1 MMQSFDRWNYYLYR
15 NAWRFGGLPHEEQKL
30 SKESYTS
37 LLRDGGLFVRNTYDF
52 DCKKETGFWYLIK
65 DSFTPLEE
73 LPSKKRLKIKNALSL
88 FDFQLVDKKVLYE
101 NEFVNHYDNLLTL
114 HQEKN
119 KQDFMDDFF
128 YYLEQENCE
137 YWACFT
143 KEGHDFAGFAIN
155 YVSDNACDYKI
166 TCILPKYH
174 ANSFYTYYGLFYA
187 MNEHY
192 LGKKHFRYVTDGSR
206 TITEHSGIQDYLIQ
220 NFNFRKAYCQLE
232 IHYQWW
238 MKIAVNL
245 LYPFR
250 NIITLPRIKAVLNME
265 AMQRGTK

>member
-1 MMQSFDRWNYYLYR
+1 MNGYYLYR
-15 NAWRFGGLPHEEQKL
+15 NAWRFEDVPHKETKLEEKQWR
-30 SKESYTS
+30 E
-37 LLRDGGLFVRNTYDF
+37 LLKNGGLFVRNTYGF
-52 DCKKETGFWYLIK
+52 DQKEKSCFWYLIK
-65 DSFTPLEE
+65 DDFTPLEE
-73 LPSKKRLKIKNALSL
+73 LPSKKKLKIKKALNL
-88 FDFQLVDKKVLYE
+88 FDFQLVDKKTL
-101 NEFVNHYDNLLTL
+101 YDNDFVGHYKKSLEL
-114 HQEKN
+114 HHEKN
-119 KQDFMDDFF
+119 KQDFIDDFF
-128 YYLEQENCE
+128 YYLAQENCE
-137 YWACFT
+137 YWAIFT
-143 KEGHDFAGFAIN
+143 KETHDFAGFAIN

-187 MNEHY
+187 MNGHY

-238 MKIAVNL
+238 MKIAVKL

-265 AMQRGTK
+265 AMQRGAK

>member
-1 MMQSFDRWNYYLYR
+1 MMHGYYLYR
-15 NAWRFGGLPHEEQKL
+15 NAWRFEGLPHKEKKL
-30 SKESYTS
+30 DEKQWHN
-37 LLRDGGLFVRNTYDF
+37 LLKKGGLFVRNTYDF
-52 DCKKETGFWYLIK
+52 DCKEETCFWYLIK

-88 FDFQLVDKKVLYE
+88 FDFQLVDKKVLYD
-101 NEFVNHYDNLLTL
+101 NDSVKHYEESLALY
-114 HQEKN
+114 HEKD
-119 KQDFMDDFF
+119 KDGFLADFN
-128 YYLEQENCE
+128 YYLKQENSE
-137 YWACFT
+137 FWACFE
-143 KEGHDFAGFAIN
+143 KETHDFAGFAIN

-192 LGKKHFRYVTDGSR
+192 LDEKHSRYVTDGSR
-206 TITEHSGIQDYLIQ
+206 TITEHSGIQDYLTQ
-220 NFNFRKAYCQLE
+220 NFNFRKAYCRLE
-232 IHYQWW
+232 LHYRWW

-265 AMQRGTK
+265 AMQRGEK

>member
-1 MMQSFDRWNYYLYR
+1 MEGYYLYR
-15 NAWRFGGLPHEEQKL
+15 GAWRFEDLPHKEKKL
-30 SKESYTS
+30 DEKQWCN
-37 LLRDGGLFVRNTYDF
+37 LLKKGGLFVRNTYDF
-52 DCKKETGFWYLIK
+52 DQKEESGFWYLIK
-65 DSFTPLEE
+65 DKFTPLEE

-88 FDFQLVDKKVLYE
+88 FDFQLVDKKVLYD
-101 NEFVNHYDNLLTL
+101 NDFVKHYEESLALY
-114 HQEKN
+114 HEKD
-119 KQDFMDDFF
+119 KDGFLADFNYF
-128 YYLEQENCE
+128 LKQENSE
-137 YWACFT
+137 FWACFE
-143 KEGHDFAGFAIN
+143 KETHDFAGFAIN

-174 ANSFYTYYGLFYA
+174 ANAFHTYYGLFHA

-206 TITEHSGIQDYLIQ
+206 TITGHSNIQDYLIQ
-220 NFNFRKAYCQLE
+220 NFNFRKAYCRLE

-250 NIITLPRIKAVLNME
+250 NIITLPRVKAVLNME
-265 AMQRGTK
+265 AMQRGAK

>member
-1 MMQSFDRWNYYLYR
+1 MMHGYYLYR
-15 NAWRFGGLPHEEQKL
+15 NAWRFEGLPHMEKKL
-30 SKESYTS
+30 DEKQWHN
-37 LLRDGGLFVRNTYDF
+37 LLKKGGLFVRNTYDF
-52 DCKKETGFWYLIK
+52 DCKEETCFWYLIK

-88 FDFQLVDKKVLYE
+88 FDFQLVDKKVLYD
-101 NEFVNHYDNLLTL
+101 NDSDKHYEESLALY
-114 HQEKN
+114 HEKD
-119 KQDFMDDFF
+119 KDGFLADFN
-128 YYLEQENCE
+128 YYLKQENSE
-137 YWACFT
+137 FWACFE
-143 KEGHDFAGFAIN
+143 KETHDFAGFAIN

-174 ANSFYTYYGLFYA
+174 ANSFYTNYGLFYA

-192 LGKKHFRYVTDGSR
+192 LGEKHSRYVTDGSR
-206 TITEHSGIQDYLIQ
+206 TITEHSGIQDYLTQ
-220 NFNFRKAYCQLE
+220 NFNFRKAYCRLE
-232 IHYQWW
+232 LHYRWW

-265 AMQRGTK
+265 AMQRGEK